1 LTFDFFFQRSKV
13 KAQKSKMKQEIAK
26 VQSSCPREEIAAYID
41 GEISPREELELEMH
55 FAVCKPCTDEL
66 NSQKKLLCALD
77 SFCLNEEE
85 IELPE
90 NFTKVIVTTAE
101 SHVSGLR
108 RPQERRT
115 ALFICS
121 ALFLLVLVGLGGEI
135 DSVFGTFGKFAEQSA
150 AVAGFVGHLL
160 YDIAFGVTVILRSL
174 SNQIFFNS
182 AVSFGIIAVFF
193 LISIFALSR
202 LVVRFNRA

>member
-1 LTFDFFFQRSKV
+1 MIKET
-13 KAQKSKMKQEIAK
+13 AK
-26 VQSSCPREEIAAYID
+26 IQSPCPLEDIAAYID

-77 SFCLNEEE
+77 SFCLNEKQ
-85 IELPE
+85 IDLPE
-90 NFTKVIVTTAE
+90 DFTKVVVTKAE

-121 ALFLLVLVGLGGEI
+121 GLFLLVLLGLAGET
-135 DSVFGTFGKFAEQSA
+135 DSVLGTFGKFAEQFA
-150 AVAGFVGHLL
+150 AVAGFVAHLV
-160 YDIAFGVTVILRSL
+160 YDVAVGFAVILRSL
-174 SNQIFFNS
+174 SGQIFFDS
-182 AVSFGIIAVFF
+182 AVTFALLAAFF
-193 LISIFALSR
+193 LISVFALSR
-202 LVVRFNRA
+202 LVLRYNRA

>member
-1 LTFDFFFQRSKV
+1 
-13 KAQKSKMKQEIAK
+13 MIQETAK
-26 VQSSCPREEIAAYID
+26 IEASCPREEIAAYID

-55 FAVCKPCTDEL
+55 FAACKPCTEEL

-77 SFCLNEEE
+77 SFCLNEKE

-101 SHVSGLR
+101 SRVSGLR

-121 ALFLLVLVGLGGEI
+121 ALFLLVLLGLGGET
-135 DSVFGTFGKFAEQSA
+135 DSVLGTFAKFADQFA
-150 AVAGFVGHLL
+150 AVAGFVAHLV
-160 YDIAFGVTVILRSL
+160 YDIAFGITVILRSL
-174 SNQIFFNS
+174 SSQFVFNS
-182 AVSFGIIAVFF
+182 AASFGFVAVFF
-193 LISIFALSR
+193 LISVLTLSR
-202 LVVRFNRA
+202 LVIRYNQRA